1 MSVDSME
8 ESPEGD
14 TEPFDRPTV
23 PSPAY
28 RGVEGSI
35 EGCRCAAECC
45 SVSQRHPARL
55 GCGS

>member
-1 MSVDSME
+1 ME

-14 TEPFDRPTV
+14 TEPFDRLTL
-23 PSPAY
+23 PSPANS
-28 RGVEGSI
+28 GVEGSI